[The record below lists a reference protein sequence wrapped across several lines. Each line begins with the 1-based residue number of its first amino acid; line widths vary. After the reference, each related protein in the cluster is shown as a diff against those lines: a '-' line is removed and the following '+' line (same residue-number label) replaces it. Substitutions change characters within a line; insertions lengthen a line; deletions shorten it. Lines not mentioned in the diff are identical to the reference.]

1 MRNGASYNSRY
12 VLNLKDSRVITIPL
26 TKIMRW
32 LIIVGVILV
41 MSISPI
47 ARAPGISSIEA
58 AENEDV
64 EESESPEELSSENM
78 INQRR
83 ELENRLVELEEK
95 IGKQKGLISGYQ
107 AQGRT
112 LKNEMASLNARIEKL
127 SFQIEAVDIS
137 LSRLNQDIYE
147 TQGQINR
154 TQNKI
159 KDHKDALAQSIR
171 SLYETDNQNLIAIL
185 LQNSKLSDFFNN
197 INNLLLIQ
205 DNIRLSLNDIIKLR
219 QEFLE
224 QKQELGLEK
233 EDVENLKI
241 IRQGQKGSLQGAQSR
256 KANLLAATKNK
267 ESEYQKL
274 LDETR
279 KTAAEIRGQIFRLI
293 GGGELSFE
301 KAYELA
307 RLAEGATGIRAALIL
322 AILDRESL
330 LGKNVGRC
338 SYEKAMHPKRDIPV
352 FLKILENLGI
362 DSSSIVAKVSC
373 PNAHGTYGGA
383 MGPAQF
389 IPSTW
394 AIYGGYRKGNSGW
407 EYKPSKDLI
416 GSVAGEKPSNP
427 WSNADAF
434 VATALYIEDLYYSR
448 TCEGYANGLDHLYPK
463 QELQEECAAARY
475 YAGGRWKNYYRWYG
489 IPVVERADELQED
502 IDILNS

>member
-26 TKIMRW
+26 TKIMRR

-41 MSISPI
+41 MFISPI

-95 IGKQKGLISGYQ
+95 IGKQKSLISGYQ

-279 KTAAEIRGQIFRLI
+279 KTATEIRGQIFRLI
-293 GGGELSFE
+293 
-301 KAYELA
+301 
-307 RLAEGATGIRAALIL
+307 
-322 AILDRESL
+322 
-330 LGKNVGRC
+330 
-338 SYEKAMHPKRDIPV
+338 
-352 FLKILENLGI
+352 
-362 DSSSIVAKVSC
+362 
-373 PNAHGTYGGA
+373 
-383 MGPAQF
+383 
-389 IPSTW
+389 
-394 AIYGGYRKGNSGW
+394 
-407 EYKPSKDLI
+407 
-416 GSVAGEKPSNP
+416 
-427 WSNADAF
+427 
-434 VATALYIEDLYYSR
+434 
-448 TCEGYANGLDHLYPK
+448 
-463 QELQEECAAARY
+463 
-475 YAGGRWKNYYRWYG
+475 
-489 IPVVERADELQED
+489 
-502 IDILNS
+502 